1 MAAVYL
7 GRHAALRRG
16 FGLPCFSSLLAA
28 AAFWSARFTAADF
41 FPGFGL
47 QLPFS
52 PGAFPATG
60 SNPGQHRELRF
71 ALEDFLEEGKV
82 VFEEVFRADFFAV
95 VIVLWTQWFDA
106 PILRKRRF
114 VSTPS
119 QLSTQLFMA
128 NETRLTDHRGN
139 SA

>member
-1 MAAVYL
+1 M
-7 GRHAALRRG
+7 
-16 FGLPCFSSLLAA
+16 PCFSSLLAA

-71 ALEDFLEEGKV
+71 ASEDFLEEDKV
-82 VFEEVFRADFFAV
+82 VFEEVFRSDFFAV

-106 PILRKRRF
+106 QYSERDDSFQPR
-114 VSTPS
+114 
-119 QLSTQLFMA
+119 
-128 NETRLTDHRGN
+128 HN
-139 SA
+139 SAHTFSWRTKHA